1 MIVAPT
7 EKRTQTTSSTNERIY
22 MMRIPSGLIFSAS
35 VVATMTQCAFAMPTI
50 TIDSVTQRWPW
61 NNKADITYTVSEGQN
76 RDAGTFQKIVFT
88 AKIDGKT
95 YTIDGVHDVGASA
108 DTGTHT
114 VTWTLPSGIK
124 SSDCKMSAKLYTAE
138 RPSGDTFMVVD
149 LDTGIT
155 SYEGAIGTTISASAG
170 GSAWAATN
178 YNVRAYKTDKMVFVK
193 VFAGTWTTGRTQ
205 DFSAAN
211 SIKTWNTDL
220 DYYIA
225 MFPVTQYQYE
235 KLMGA
240 NPSGCKTEI
249 EGNDTALRPVENVSW
264 TTLRGSATPVESLV
278 PDATGTFLQRLNAL
292 TLRGGA
298 GITGFDLPTE
308 VMFEIA
314 QRGGETRSHEWGADF
329 NKTRCINN
337 QNRVGASSMAVGY
350 CRPNRIGL
358 YDMTGNVWEWVL
370 DDNSLANLANAPNPW
385 TPAYSGETANRR
397 LRGGNTWKEKQ
408 ADWADP
414 WKASY
419 RFSAAA
425 SATGSSVYGF
435 RVSRIVR

>member
-1 MIVAPT
+1 
-7 EKRTQTTSSTNERIY
+7 
-22 MMRIPSGLIFSAS
+22 MRIPSGLIFSAS

-155 SYEGAIGTTISASAG
+155 SYEGAIGTTISTIPG
-170 GSAWAATN
+170 VPAWAATN

-205 DFSAAN
+205 DFPTDN
-211 SIKTWNTDL
+211 TTKTWNTDL

-240 NPSGCKTEI
+240 NPSGCKTAI
-249 EGNDTALRPVENVSW
+249 EGNETALRPVENVSW

-298 GITGFDLPTE
+298 GIAGFDLPTE

-314 QRGGETRSHEWGADF
+314 QRGGETRSYEWGAEF
-329 NKTRCINN
+329 SNTRCISY

-350 CRPNRIGL
+350 CLPNRIGL

-370 DDNSLANLANAPNPW
+370 DDNSLANLANAPDPW

-397 LRGGNTWKEKQ
+397 LRGGSNWREDH
-408 ADWADP
+408 ANWLDP
-414 WKASY
+414 WKAGF
-419 RFSAAA
+419 RNSAAA
-425 SATGSSVYGF
+425 SATRPSAYDGAYGF

>member
-1 MIVAPT
+1 
-7 EKRTQTTSSTNERIY
+7 

-155 SYEGAIGTTISASAG
+155 SYEGAIGTTIGTLAG
-170 GSAWAATN
+170 DSAWAATN

-205 DFSAAN
+205 DFPTDN
-211 SIKTWNTDL
+211 TTKTWNTDL

-240 NPSGCKTEI
+240 NPSGCKTAI
-249 EGNDTALRPVENVSW
+249 EGNEAALRPVENVSW

-298 GITGFDLPTE
+298 GIAGFDLPTE

-314 QRGGETRSHEWGADF
+314 QRGGETRSYEWGADF
-329 NKTRCINN
+329 SSTRCISYL
-337 QNRVGASSMAVGY
+337 NRVGASSMAVGY
-350 CRPNRIGL
+350 CLPNRIGL

-370 DDNSLANLANAPNPW
+370 DDNSLANLANAPDPW

-397 LRGGNTWKEKQ
+397 LRGGSNWRENP
-408 ADWADP
+408 ADWLNP
-414 WKASY
+414 WMAGY
-419 RFSAAA
+419 RNSEAA
-425 SATGSSVYGF
+425 SATRGSSYDSAYGF

>member
-1 MIVAPT
+1 MKGNERLSMKNVESGMGGKSAILHSAFFALSFLIASTAWAAPT
-7 EKRTQTTSSTNERIY
+7 VTVD
-22 MMRIPSGLIFSAS
+22 S
-35 VVATMTQCAFAMPTI
+35 VV
-50 TIDSVTQRWPW
+50 QRWPW
-61 NNKADITYTVSEGQN
+61 NNKVDITYTVAEGQD
-76 RDAGTFQKIVFT
+76 RDEGVFRRLVFT
-88 AKIDGKT
+88 AKIAGET

-138 RPSGDTFMVVD
+138 RPSGDDFMVVD

-155 SYEGAIGTTISASAG
+155 SYEGAIGTTISTAVG

-193 VFAGTWTTGRTQ
+193 VFAGTWTTGRTE
-205 DFSAAN
+205 DFSTAN
-211 SIKTWNTDL
+211 TTTNWNTDL
-220 DYYIA
+220 DYYIG
-225 MFPVTQYQYE
+225 MFAVTQYQYE
-235 KLMGA
+235 KLMGT
-240 NPSGCKTEI
+240 NPSGCNTEI
-249 EGNDTALRPVENVSW
+249 EGNETALRPVENVSW

-298 GITGFDLPTE
+298 GIAGFDLPTE

-314 QRGGETRSHEWGADF
+314 QRGGEGRSHEWGVNFVSARCVSF
-329 NKTRCINN
+329 N
-337 QNRVGASSMAVGY
+337 NRVGASSMAVGY
-350 CRPNRIGL
+350 CKPNRIGL

-370 DDNSLANLANAPNPW
+370 DDTSLANLANASDPW
-385 TPAYSGETANRR
+385 TPAYSGATAERR
-397 LRGGNTWKEKQ
+397 LRGGSTWKEKQ
-408 ADWADP
+408 ADWQNP

-419 RFSAAA
+419 RTYADASAA
-425 SATGSSVYGF
+425 SNVRGF
-435 RVSRIVR
+435 RVARIVR